1 MLRSSRW
8 LLQTLVVLNI
18 LVGLLLLGLLLFTF
32 THETLFVSSTMK
44 RFPEADAEGV
54 LLSARWSLALIG
66 PVMVVAHILFR
77 RLLAI
82 LASVAA
88 GDPFTPAN
96 ASHLHTVAWCLL
108 VLQLCD
114 IGFGVTSS
122 LLDKAAGE
130 GVGGWSFGLTGW
142 IAVLLVFVLAR
153 VFREGTRLR
162 DEAKLTI

>member
-1 MLRSSRW
+1 MR
-8 LLQTLVVLNI
+8 
-18 LVGLLLLGLLLFTF
+18 
-32 THETLFVSSTMK
+32 
-44 RFPEADAEGV
+44 RFPDADAAGV

-66 PVMVVAHILFR
+66 PVMIVAHLLFK

-96 ASHLHTVAWCLL
+96 ADRLQAVAWCLL

-114 IGFGVTSS
+114 VGFGVTSS
-122 LLDKAAGE
+122 MLDKAAGE

-142 IAVLLVFVLAR
+142 IAVLLLFVLAG
-153 VFREGTRLR
+153 VFKEGTRLR
-162 DEAKLTI
+162 SDAELTI